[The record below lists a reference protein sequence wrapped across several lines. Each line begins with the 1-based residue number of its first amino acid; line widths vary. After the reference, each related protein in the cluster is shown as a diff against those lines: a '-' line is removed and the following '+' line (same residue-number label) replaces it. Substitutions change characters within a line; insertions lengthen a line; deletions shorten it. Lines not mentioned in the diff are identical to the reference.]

1 MSYILALD
9 QGTTSSR
16 ALIID
21 KKGDILVSSQKEFSQ
36 FFPTP
41 GWVEHDPME
50 IWQSQRDVA
59 IEAMRQSALCASD
72 IAAIGIANQ
81 RESTIVW
88 DRATGIPL
96 YPCIVWQDRRTSEYC
111 NLLREKGM
119 EPLFSQKTGLVLDP
133 YFSGTKLRWILKNI
147 PGANQK
153 ALRGELA
160 FGTVD
165 SWLVWQ
171 LTEGKK
177 HMTDITNA
185 SRTLLFNIH
194 TCEWDEEL
202 LTILEIPRS
211 LLPTVC
217 NSSEVYGESNFL
229 GSPIPISGIAGDQ
242 QAALFGQLC
251 LKPGEAKTTYGT
263 GAFMLM
269 HTGTTPVFSEHHLL
283 TTMACKVDENK
294 QYALEGS
301 VFVAGAV
308 VQWLRDS
315 LGIIKTS
322 EEIETLASSVPDN
335 DGVYFVPAFTGLG
348 APHWDPHVRAMILGL
363 TRGASKAHIARAALE
378 SIAFQVTDV
387 LEAMQLDSKI
397 AFTNLKVDG
406 GASANNL
413 LMQFQAD
420 LIGVPVIRPKSTE
433 VTGLGVAYLA
443 GLAVHFWENM
453 DEIKQ
458 LRKADKQFLPSAD
471 EKIKSLKDHWKR
483 ALDCAQY
490 WEGHHES

>member
-21 KKGDILVSSQKEFSQ
+21 KKGDILVSAQKEFSQ

-59 IEAMRQSALCASD
+59 IKAMQQSSLGAAD

-96 YPCIVWQDRRTSEYC
+96 YKCIVWQDRRTSEYC

-119 EPLFSQKTGLVLDP
+119 EQLFNQKTGLVLDP

-147 PGANQK
+147 PDANQK

-165 SWLVWQ
+165 SWLIWQ

-177 HMTDITNA
+177 HITDVTNA

-194 TCEWDEEL
+194 TCDWDEEL
-202 LTILEIPRS
+202 LNILEIPRS

-229 GSPIPISGIAGDQ
+229 GQPVSISGIAGDQ

-315 LGIIKTS
+315 LGIINTS
-322 EEIETLASSVPDN
+322 EEIEALASSVPDN

-348 APHWDPHVRAMILGL
+348 APHWDPHVRGMILGL

-378 SIAFQVTDV
+378 SIAFQVADV

-406 GASANNL
+406 GASTNNL
-413 LMQFQAD
+413 LMQFQAN

-433 VTGLGVAYLA
+433 VTGLGAAYLA
-443 GLAVHFWENM
+443 GLAVRFWENI

-458 LRKADKQFLPSAD
+458 LRKADRQFLPSTD
-471 EKIKSLKDHWKR
+471 EEIKSLKDHWKR